1 MTKRKLKQYGNI
13 FIIAMLICTVI
24 ITSAISLH
32 GFALNRTTRVFDE
45 MERVTK
51 LQVDFLNLEIDEQYV
66 PLNSLA
72 DYITDNNAVFGE
84 GDTIIIAESLKSVHR
99 LCTIGLADINGNC
112 VDYQGNVMNGN
123 ISDRDYFQNVIDG
136 THDKYITYL
145 DTTKSVNEPR
155 VLFSVPLYEN
165 DTIVGVIFASKEIN
179 VLEQAFFLEDFF
191 DENVSSFIVDK
202 SGTII
207 AANNKTHADIASG
220 KLFDSDTST
229 ALQEKAIIE
238 ILNNGNCDGCTS
250 IMKDGKYL
258 THTPIDINDWMLV
271 NMVDEQS
278 VILQYQESENILIK
292 TITALIII
300 VFSIVAIISAFF
312 HFDQKRLKREAENF
326 QRQHNSY
333 KSLLYEMNCAV
344 IEYDT
349 INGQI
354 QYTADVSDA
363 LGLSEKSTFNELNVS
378 LQKTHPEF
386 NINELKAQV
395 ALATRE
401 YRSVSFESIFTN
413 NNNEIQWFK
422 ILLLPIQNISGDVT
436 NIFAAILN
444 TTEYHQ
450 EFETYSEFMAAV
462 PGGMHRCY
470 LDNPIHL
477 EFVSDGLCKMLG
489 YTTDEFNEM
498 VGSKYSLAIAEE
510 DRAIFRD
517 FVHELSHE
525 EGTKTCEYR
534 MICKDGSYLTV
545 SDTMESKRN
554 AIGVMYGYSIIID
567 LSEYKKK
574 QEEMELELSET
585 KAQLLQAR
593 ITNAN
598 SQMQP
603 HFLYNALASIRE
615 IVLEDPEYASDLLFD
630 FSTHLRACIRS
641 MSNDSMVSFS
651 QELDNIKAYVNIEQ
665 MRFGKKLKVSYDI
678 EETDFEIVPLSLQPI
693 VENAIRHGIYERG
706 RAGGTVYIKTYAE
719 DNSWV
724 IQIADDGVGF
734 DVEEMWAQIKSGQR
748 DSTGL
753 QNMVLRFEKQM
764 KATVDIRSSVG
775 IGTKVTIY
783 IPKGAENESYNC

>member
-13 FIIAMLICTVI
+13 FVIVMLICTLI

-32 GFALNRTTRVFDE
+32 GFSLNRTTRVFDE
-45 MERVTK
+45 MERVTN
-51 LQVDFLNLEIDEQYV
+51 LQVDLLNLEINKQYI

-72 DYITDNNAVFGE
+72 NYITNNNAVFGE

-112 VDYQGNVMNGN
+112 IDYQGNVMNGN
-123 ISDRDYFQNVIDG
+123 IRDRDYFQKVIDG

-145 DTTKSVNEPR
+145 ETTKSVNEPR

-191 DENVSSFIVDK
+191 DENVNSFIVDK

-207 AANNKTHADIASG
+207 AANNKTHTDIASG
-220 KLFDSDTST
+220 ELFDSNTST
-229 ALQEKAIIE
+229 ASQKKAISE
-238 ILNNGNCDGCTS
+238 ILNTGSCDGCTS
-250 IMKDGKYL
+250 IMKNGKYL

-278 VILQYQESENILIK
+278 VILQYHKSENILIK
-292 TITALIII
+292 TITTLIII

-312 HFDQKRLKREAENF
+312 YLNQKQLKREANNF
-326 QRQHNSY
+326 QKQYNSY
-333 KSLLYEMNCAV
+333 KSLLYEMDCAV
-344 IEYDT
+344 IEYDA

-363 LGLSEKSTFNELNVS
+363 LGLSEKSTFNELNVT

-401 YRSVSFESIFTN
+401 YRSVSFESIFIN

-422 ILLLPIQNISGDVT
+422 VLLLPIQNIDGDVT

-450 EFETYSEFMAAV
+450 GVETYSEFMEAV

-489 YTTDEFNEM
+489 YTIDEFTAM

-525 EGTKTCEYR
+525 EVTRTCEYR

-554 AIGVMYGYSIIID
+554 ATGVMYGYSIIID
-567 LSEYKKK
+567 LSEHKKK

-678 EETDFEIVPLSLQPI
+678 EETEFKIIPLSLQPI
-693 VENAIRHGIYERG
+693 VENAIRHGVYERG

-734 DVEEMWAQIKSGQR
+734 DVEDMWAQIKSGQR

-783 IPKGAENESYNC
+783 IPKGVDNESYNC